1 MDLVG
6 HTGYGMTND
15 QSQDMYFFV
24 NNTNERLGLVHINNQ
39 GYPII
44 QALCDSTLQ
53 RVIDVQT
60 RQQLAEPSGSE
71 TLARRA
77 GSSFAYAAY

>member
-44 QALCDSTLQ
+44 QALCDSTL
-53 RVIDVQT
+53 
-60 RQQLAEPSGSE
+60 
-71 TLARRA
+71 
-77 GSSFAYAAY
+77 